1 MSEAG
6 PPASDPCVVSTV
18 ADLRTQVAAWR
29 SAGLTVALVPTM
41 GALHEGHMSLIR
53 LGAAQADRVVTSI
66 FVNPT
71 QFGPNEDFARY
82 PRQLEQDRAKVGAAG
97 GHLVYAPTV
106 EEMYPG
112 GFATTISVTGVSAG
126 LCGAARPGHFDGV
139 ATVVTLLFNMTQPDY
154 AFFGEKDW
162 QQLQLVRRLVAD
174 LKLPL
179 EIVGCPCIRAA
190 DGLALSSRN
199 QRLSGAA
206 RAQAA
211 ALPGALFDAARR
223 IEAGEAVG
231 QVLAGAET
239 ALAAA
244 GIGPVEYLA
253 LRDAE
258 TLAEARPGRP
268 ARLLVAAWLDGV
280 RLIDNVAVAL
290 PG

>member
-6 PPASDPCVVSTV
+6 SPASDPCVVSTV

-29 SAGLTVALVPTM
+29 NAGLTVALVPTM

-139 ATVVTLLFNMTQPDY
+139 ATVVCKLLLQALPDV
-154 AFFGEKDW
+154 AIFGQKDW
-162 QQLQLVRRLVAD
+162 QQLAVIRRMATDLNVPVRIEGG
-174 LKLPL
+174 P
-179 EIVGCPCIRAA
+179 IVREA

-199 QRLSGAA
+199 AYLSAEERAVANTLHATLQQVAA
-206 RAQAA
+206 DIEKGTDIA
-211 ALPGALFDAARR
+211 DACAW
-223 IEAGEAVG
+223 
-231 QVLAGAET
+231 
-239 ALAAA
+239 
-244 GIGPVEYLA
+244 GIGELKDKGFGSVDYLEV
-253 LRDAE
+253 RDAE
-258 TLAEARPGRP
+258 TLAPMTSMTAP
-268 ARLLVAAWLDGV
+268 ARVLVAAVLGKT
-280 RLIDNVAVAL
+280 RLIDNV
-290 PG
+290 PCGR

>member
-6 PPASDPCVVSTV
+6 SPASDPCVVSTV

-29 SAGLTVALVPTM
+29 NAGLTVALVPTM

-139 ATVVTLLFNMTQPDY
+139 ATVVCKLLLQALPDV
-154 AFFGEKDW
+154 AIFGQKDW
-162 QQLQLVRRLVAD
+162 QQLAVIRRMAAD
-174 LKLPL
+174 LNVPVRI
-179 EIVGCPCIRAA
+179 EGGPIVREA

-199 QRLSGAA
+199 AYLSAEERAVANTLHATLQQVAA
-206 RAQAA
+206 DIEKGTDIA
-211 ALPGALFDAARR
+211 DACAW
-223 IEAGEAVG
+223 
-231 QVLAGAET
+231 
-239 ALAAA
+239 
-244 GIGPVEYLA
+244 GIGELKDKGFGSVDYLEV
-253 LRDAE
+253 RDAE
-258 TLAEARPGRP
+258 TLAPMTSMTAP
-268 ARLLVAAWLDGV
+268 ARVLVAAVLGKT
-280 RLIDNVAVAL
+280 RLIDNV
-290 PG
+290 PCGR

>member
-139 ATVVTLLFNMTQPDY
+139 ATVVCKLLLQALPDV
-154 AFFGEKDW
+154 AIFGQKDW
-162 QQLQLVRRLVAD
+162 QQLAVIRRMAAD
-174 LKLPL
+174 LNVPVRI
-179 EIVGCPCIRAA
+179 EGGPIVREA

-199 QRLSGAA
+199 AYLSAEERAIANTLHATLQQVAA
-206 RAQAA
+206 DIEKGTDIA
-211 ALPGALFDAARR
+211 DACAW
-223 IEAGEAVG
+223 
-231 QVLAGAET
+231 
-239 ALAAA
+239 
-244 GIGPVEYLA
+244 GIGELKDKGFGSVDYLEV
-253 LRDAE
+253 RDAE
-258 TLAEARPGRP
+258 TLAPMTSMTAP
-268 ARLLVAAWLDGV
+268 ARVLVAAVLGKT
-280 RLIDNVAVAL
+280 RLIDNV
-290 PG
+290 PCGR